1 MQFEDNC
8 TIEQIVHAAF
18 QKQNV
23 KISDAVIRF
32 NNRNAYL
39 EDKLCFLNRNNAKEC
54 SVYIGPR
61 LRGGQP
67 PSSSIP
73 PTTMSFER
81 YMSTLG
87 DELFDVVT
95 FPQDPALY
103 FVGMDQYFIS
113 LGLKAIKIVK
123 MFFGLL
129 ETYHEKQECL
139 LCFTLADLEY
149 DTTSNKLMF
158 RNPVRTAAFH
168 PSRYYQNMSNA
179 GTVLSSILKFD
190 EMRVLA
196 GHSGIYLPAGT
207 AIDNTTLPKLP
218 PLVELLIHDLQ
229 TRVRVLPNVSI
240 NKRKRAYFCNHVAVM
255 TPAERLS
262 FWLTGELHFEYI
274 GGEHTLNTYIGQKY
288 VPNWTTAAKRSTAL
302 KAVYSWRSYVK
313 TSLGSQWSFGR
324 NWLSHAPSK
333 LTLKFTEKQSEA

>member
-1 MQFEDNC
+1 
-8 TIEQIVHAAF
+8 
-18 QKQNV
+18 
-23 KISDAVIRF
+23 
-32 NNRNAYL
+32 
-39 EDKLCFLNRNNAKEC
+39 
-54 SVYIGPR
+54 
-61 LRGGQP
+61 
-67 PSSSIP
+67 
-73 PTTMSFER
+73 
-81 YMSTLG
+81 MSTLG

-139 LCFTLADLEY
+139 LYFTLADLEY

-333 LTLKFTEKQSEA
+333 LTLKFTEKQSEAYLNITFKWLLYYVILKHTFRGASIRWNSSPLPPAQPLPMPQILAPAPFGPPPRPLTLSNHFTVDQLLNTSGSL